1 MVIVTWNKNCILNT
15 YAEWSWRKLYFY
27 VHQVNV
33 LCHFCGCSHHIII
46 FLFFAVVL
54 TIMVTDGW
62 SWMCY
67 ANNKLHVVCA
77 YRRFYNNQYHTGRHF
92 LISSVSQSVF
102 LHNARAPYFIILL
115 VNLTFFYCRT
125 LTSITIT
132 TTMITTT
139 ITTII
144 KIWTENEDF
153 PMWWS
158 PKIVIVVQTRK
169 TIHNENKIS
178 KAKTV
183 QNIICCMEYE
193 CNWIERL

>member
-1 MVIVTWNKNCILNT
+1 MAIVTRNKNSILNT

-62 SWMCY
+62 SWLCY

-92 LISSVSQSVF
+92 LISSVSQSVLGAIF
-102 LHNARAPYFIILL
+102 HNITCKFD
-115 VNLTFFYCRT
+115 FFYCRT

-183 QNIICCMEYE
+183 KI
-193 CNWIERL
+193 